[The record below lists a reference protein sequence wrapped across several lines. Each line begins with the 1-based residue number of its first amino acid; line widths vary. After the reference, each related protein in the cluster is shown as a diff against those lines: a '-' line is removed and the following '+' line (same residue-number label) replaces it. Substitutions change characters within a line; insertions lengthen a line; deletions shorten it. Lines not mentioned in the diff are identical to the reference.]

1 MVKGGRG
8 LIASGTRRPRKHRIY
23 ESKGEPYFQ
32 AFLILFFA
40 VLSITFVYPYWHVLV
55 NSFTTPNYASASGFR
70 LWPREFSTDAYRH
83 MLSASFL
90 WSGYKNT
97 LIVVFLG
104 WALSITGVVLA
115 AYPLSKKDLPL
126 RGLFTTIILVT
137 MFVSGGMIP
146 TYLLV
151 NNTLGMRNSFFA
163 IVLPHCISTSHVIIA
178 RNYFMTLPNDLEEA
192 ATIDG
197 ANSWQ
202 VLWRI
207 MLPLSGPILATI
219 SLWVIVS
226 NWNAYFNCLLYI
238 TKPEKF
244 VLQVVL
250 RRIILTD
257 SKEMT
262 AASEAVANATD
273 TDIVTLRAASIML
286 ATIPIICVYPFL
298 QKYFVKGVL
307 IGSLKG

>member
-1 MVKGGRG
+1 MSV
-8 LIASGTRRPRKHRIY
+8 IASKRSRKNRVY
-23 ESKGEPYFQ
+23 ESKGEPFFQ
-32 AFLILFFA
+32 AALVLVFLL
-40 VLSITFVYPYWHVLV
+40 LSVTFLYPYWHVLV
-55 NSFTTPNYASASGFR
+55 NSFTTPAFASAAGFR
-70 LWPREFSTDAYRH
+70 LWPAEFSTDAYRH
-83 MLSASFL
+83 MFNTSFL
-90 WSGYKNT
+90 WSGYVNT
-97 LIVVFLG
+97 LKVCAMG
-104 WALSITGVVLA
+104 WAFSLTGVVLS

-126 RGLFTTIILVT
+126 RGLFTAIIVTT

-151 NNTLGMRNSFFA
+151 NNTLRLRNSYLA
-163 IVLPHCISTSHVIIA
+163 IVLPYCISTSHVIIA
-178 RNYFMTLPNDLEEA
+178 RNYFMTLPTELEEA

-202 VLWRI
+202 VLVRV
-207 MLPLSGPILATI
+207 MLPLSAPILATI

-238 TKPEKF
+238 TDSKKY

-262 AASEAVANATD
+262 MTAEAVANETD
-273 TDIVTLRAASIML
+273 TDPVTLKAASIML

-298 QKYFVKGVL
+298 QKYFVKGML

>member
-1 MVKGGRG
+1 MSSES
-8 LIASGTRRPRKHRIY
+8 APRANRKRRIY
-23 ESKGEPYFQ
+23 ESKGEPFFQ
-32 AFLILFFA
+32 AFLIIFFA
-40 VLSITFVYPYWHVLV
+40 LLSVTFVYPYWHVLV
-55 NSFTTPNYASASGFR
+55 NSFNTPAYASASGFR
-70 LWPREFSTDAYRH
+70 LWPQEFSTDAYRH
-83 MLSASFL
+83 MLSANFL
-90 WSGYKNT
+90 WSGYRNT
-97 LIVVFLG
+97 LIVCVLG
-104 WALSITGVVLA
+104 WALSLSGVVLA
-115 AYPLSKKDLPL
+115 AYPLSKKDLPM
-126 RGLFTTIILVT
+126 RGLFTTLILIT
-137 MFVSGGMIP
+137 MFISGGMIP

-151 NNTLGMRNSFFA
+151 SNTLHLRNSFFA
-163 IVLPHCISTSHVIIA
+163 ILLPHCISTSHVIIA
-178 RNYFMTLPNDLEEA
+178 RNYFMSLPTDLEDA

-207 MLPLSGPILATI
+207 MLPLSSPILATI

-238 TKPEKF
+238 TDPKKF

-250 RRIILTD
+250 RRIIMTD

-262 AASEAVANATD
+262 TASEAVANSTD

>member
-1 MVKGGRG
+1 
-8 LIASGTRRPRKHRIY
+8 
-23 ESKGEPYFQ
+23 
-32 AFLILFFA
+32 
-40 VLSITFVYPYWHVLV
+40 
-55 NSFTTPNYASASGFR
+55 
-70 LWPREFSTDAYRH
+70 
-83 MLSASFL
+83 
-90 WSGYKNT
+90 
-97 LIVVFLG
+97 
-104 WALSITGVVLA
+104 
-115 AYPLSKKDLPL
+115 
-126 RGLFTTIILVT
+126 
-137 MFVSGGMIP
+137 
-146 TYLLV
+146 
-151 NNTLGMRNSFFA
+151 
-163 IVLPHCISTSHVIIA
+163 
-178 RNYFMTLPNDLEEA
+178 MTLPNDLEEA

-238 TKPEKF
+238 TDPNKF

-262 AASEAVANATD
+262 AASEAVANTTD

-286 ATIPIICVYPFL
+286 ATVPILCVYPFL